1 MPSVGKFCSSVQ
13 FHQCFCLMSSFLVS
27 LHSSTSHI
35 KPSELYKQTIM
46 HVLCDRVFLLLVLS
60 LSKRVQG
67 STTTVLFAVKHA
79 GILNELHI
87 FSINPFEDFRS
98 VIIIDFLNMLCE
110 DFMLWV
116 TLSTVDYCQ
125 TYTYLVLL

>member
-1 MPSVGKFCSSVQ
+1 
-13 FHQCFCLMSSFLVS
+13 
-27 LHSSTSHI
+27 
-35 KPSELYKQTIM
+35 M

-87 FSINPFEDFRS
+87 FSITPFEDFRS
-98 VIIIDFLNMLCE
+98 ETIIDFLNMLC
-110 DFMLWV
+110 
-116 TLSTVDYCQ
+116 
-125 TYTYLVLL
+125 